1 MNIGINNRATP
12 INQIFVGVNNV
23 AKLVY
28 QSGGGSGGFD
38 LPTFTGSSSIFGD
51 TTSGRIELY
60 ESGTLTLYPGTY
72 DVFLVG
78 GGASGGTEST
88 HSTSSSATGGGG
100 SGYTTTQKNVS
111 VTTTT
116 EANVI
121 IGAGG
126 TFTYTKPYK
135 SSAGGSTS
143 IQASTFSN
151 SAQGGKSTNSDTS
164 GSDSAGEG
172 TDGGSG
178 GGARAVAAN
187 QAGHIGGSDGA
198 DGESSNVMGIIT
210 TGGVGQGTTTRAF
223 EDPSGTLYAGGGG
236 GGNITSTSGGAD
248 GSSAGGAGGGGNGG
262 TYNTP
267 DGGKVYNISTA
278 GTANTGGGGGGGA
291 VTGGAT
297 SNIPADARPKNGG
310 SGIIIVRWD
319 NTQS

>member
-1 MNIGINNRATP
+1 MNVGVDNRAKA
-12 INQIFVGVNNV
+12 INQIFVGVNNI

-28 QSGGGSGGFD
+28 SSSGGSGSFE
-38 LPTFTGSSSIFGD
+38 LPTFTGSNSIFGD
-51 TTSGRIELY
+51 ELSGIIELY
-60 ESGTLTLYPGTY
+60 ESGTLTLHPGVY

-88 HSTSSSATGGGG
+88 HGTSGNATGGGG
-100 SGYTTTQKNVS
+100 SGYTTTQKS
-111 VTTTT
+111 VNIT
-116 EANVI
+116 ESVECSVV

-126 TFTYTKPYK
+126 AFNYVKPYR
-135 SSAGGSTS
+135 SVAGGVTS
-143 IQASTFSN
+143 ITSTAFAN
-151 SAQGGKSTNSDTS
+151 SAQGGKSTNSNTS

-178 GGARAVAAN
+178 GGARATAGN

-198 DGESSNVMGIIT
+198 DGESNNVMGIIT
-210 TGGVGQGTTTRAF
+210 TGGVGQGATTKAF
-223 EDPSGTLYAGGGG
+223 GESSGTLYAGGGG
-236 GGNITSTSGGAD
+236 GGNITSTSGGAT

-278 GTANTGGGGGGGA
+278 GTPNTGGGGGGGA
-291 VTGGAT
+291 VIGGAT

>member
-1 MNIGINNRATP
+1 MNVGVDNRAKA
-12 INQIFVGVNNV
+12 INQIFVGVNNI

-28 QSGGGSGGFD
+28 SSSGGSGSFE
-38 LPTFTGSSSIFGD
+38 LPTFTGNNAVFGD
-51 TTSGRIELY
+51 ELSGRIELY
-60 ESGTLTLYPGTY
+60 ESGTLTLSPGTY

-88 HSTSSSATGGGG
+88 HGTAETATGGGG
-100 SGYTTTQKNVS
+100 SGYTVTQKNVS
-111 VTTTT
+111 ITETT

-151 SAQGGKSTNSDTS
+151 NAQGGKSTNSNTS
-164 GSDSAGEG
+164 GKDSAGEG

-178 GGARAVAAN
+178 GGARATAGN
-187 QAGHIGGSDGA
+187 QAGHTGGSDGA
-198 DGESSNVMGIIT
+198 NGGSNNIMGIIT

-236 GGNITSTSGGAD
+236 GGNITSTSGGAN

-310 SGIIIVRWD
+310 SGIVIVRWD

>member
-28 QSGGGSGGFD
+28 QAGGGGGSFE

-60 ESGTLTLYPGTY
+60 ESGTLTLSPGTY

-88 HSTSSSATGGGG
+88 HTTAGSATGGGG
-100 SGYTTTQKNVS
+100 SGYTATQKNVS
-111 VTTTT
+111 VTETT

-126 TFTYTKPYK
+126 VFTYTIPYK

-151 SAQGGKSTNSDTS
+151 NAQGGKSTNSNTS
-164 GSDSAGEG
+164 GTDSAGEG

-178 GGARAVAAN
+178 GGAKATSGN
-187 QAGHIGGSDGA
+187 EAGHTGGSDGA
-198 DGESSNVMGIIT
+198 DGESNNIMGTIT

-236 GGNITSTSGGAD
+236 GGNVTSSSRVT
-248 GSSAGGAGGGGNGG
+248 GSSAGGEGGGGNGG
-262 TYNTP
+262 TYNAP
-267 DGGKVYNISTA
+267 DGGTVYNISTA
-278 GTANTGGGGGGGA
+278 GTPNTGGGGGGGA
-291 VTGGAT
+291 VMNSAT
-297 SNIPADARPKNGG
+297 SNAPADARPKDGG
-310 SGIIIVRWD
+310 SGIVIVRW
-319 NTQS
+319 NNA